1 MQNTQKNDPVWPFFE
16 QEAAMGRESL
26 PIAVMDSGAGGL
38 SVLRQI
44 RRMLPREELLYFGDS
59 ANAPYGERSK
69 EELIPLILSHAERL
83 LTQAKAL
90 VVACN
95 TATALA
101 IDELRRRYPSV
112 PIVGIEPALK
122 PACALGERPRVW
134 ALVTEI
140 TLREERFVELLQKYE
155 KVAHVVPICAQGI
168 VKLVEMGA
176 EDSPEM
182 RGYLQELFA
191 PYLPLGVDAVVLG
204 CTHFSFAKAAIS
216 HTVGGDI
223 PFFDGAEGTAREL
236 AHRLD
241 AEGLLNPSP
250 TRGAV
255 RLTSSLP
262 RVLPLY
268 ARLLFGSEA

>member
-101 IDELRRRYPSV
+101 IDELRRRHHAV

-122 PACALGERPRVW
+122 PACALGDRPRVW
-134 ALVTEI
+134 VLVTEV

-191 PYLPLGVDAVVLG
+191 PYLPLGVDAIVLG
-204 CTHFSFAKAAIS
+204 CTHFPHLKTLITRVA
-216 HTVGGDI
+216 
-223 PFFDGAEGTAREL
+223 DGRAEVVDSSEAVARQAER
-236 AHRLD
+236 RLRQ
-241 AEGLLNPSP
+241 ENGLNPSTQP
-250 TRGAV
+250 GRMEFLV
-255 RLTSSLP
+255 P
-262 RVLPLY
+262 R
-268 ARLLFGSEA
+268 S